1 MIIQIERLKQW
12 EERIHEIREGI
23 EESLDPDII
32 ELGGNGRIGIYP
44 KKFMDPGKESYE
56 KDMLSTINT
65 AKKIAQ
71 ELKIELSKNPE
82 LMKSR
87 EDVFVFA
94 DEEEKVEIHIGLLGM
109 HPFFAKSAV
118 PFVINQLRH
127 LL

>member
-1 MIIQIERLKQW
+1 MEGLEYILKNSW
-12 EERIHEIREGI
+12 ILE
-23 EESLDPDII
+23 
-32 ELGGNGRIGIYP
+32 
-44 KKFMDPGKESYE
+44 KESYE

-109 HPFFAKSAV
+109 HPFLAKSAV
-118 PFVINQLRH
+118 PFCNKSVKAFIMK
-127 LL
+127 